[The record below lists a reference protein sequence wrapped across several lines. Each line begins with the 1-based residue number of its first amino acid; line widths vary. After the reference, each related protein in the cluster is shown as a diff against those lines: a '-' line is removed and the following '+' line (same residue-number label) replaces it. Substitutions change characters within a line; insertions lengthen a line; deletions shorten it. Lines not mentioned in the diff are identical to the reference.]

1 MFDFPKLKPNSVVIV
16 AGPTASGKS
25 GLALDLAI
33 ELDGVVINADSM
45 QVYKDT
51 PILSACPSAEDKAKV
66 PHLLY
71 EIYESTVQGT
81 VVDWLERAV
90 MAIRQAWAENK
101 IPVVVG
107 GTGLYID
114 NLINGTTPIP
124 EMDIAVREQVRQQL
138 QEEGVNQLYEK
149 LAKVDEVTAA
159 RLSPNDTTRVA
170 RAWEVFVQ
178 TGVPLSEWHQKP
190 MLKRLSDAKFVVV
203 KIMPDKKELDERCF
217 QRFEMMI
224 KAGALEEVRSLAL
237 HNLDANLP
245 AMKALG
251 VPELLAYFRGE
262 CSLEEAAANG
272 KIHTRQYAKRQRTWF
287 GNKLAADII
296 LNECYK
302 EQADIINNVKKAL

>member
-1 MFDFPKLKPNSVVIV
+1 MKINLDNPNPVIII

-25 GLALDLAI
+25 GLALDLAV
-33 ELDGVVINADSM
+33 ELGGVVINADSM

-51 PILSACPSAEDKAKV
+51 PILSACPSAEDKAKA

-101 IPVVVG
+101 VPVVVG

-114 NLINGTTPIP
+114 NLINGATPIP
-124 EMDIAVREQVRQQL
+124 EVDIAVRERVRQQL

-178 TGVPLSEWHQKP
+178 TGIPLSEWHQKP
-190 MLKRLSDAKFVVV
+190 MLKRLPEAKFVVV

-217 QRFEMMI
+217 QRFEAMI
-224 KAGALEEVRSLAL
+224 KAGALEEARSLAL
-237 HNLDANLP
+237 HNLDVNLP

-262 CSLEEAAANG
+262 CSLEEAIANG

-287 GNKLAADII
+287 DNKLAADII

-302 EQADIINNVKKAL
+302 EQVDIINNVKKAL